1 VLSTTIAL
9 RKANDK
15 ANHKITLLLNSL
27 MVFKLKSKIIK
38 KPKANVVTKKNL
50 IGLTESISVY
60 GAIAMIEIAAVT
72 GPINLNWFLV
82 LPNLSFTI
90 YQPFQN

>member
-1 VLSTTIAL
+1 
-9 RKANDK
+9 
-15 ANHKITLLLNSL
+15 

-60 GAIAMIEIAAVT
+60 GAIAMIESAAVT

-82 LPNLSFTI
+82 LPDLSLTI
-90 YQPFQN
+90 ISLFSI